1 MEARVWAGLVCTLHE
16 ARNAAVALT
25 TSDLTGRCAIPTRYC
40 KNKPYPRSRFV
51 RAVPDAK
58 IRIFDLGRKKAH
70 VNDFPLCI
78 HLVSNEI
85 EQVCVCLIFF
95 VGGRGE
101 RGRGCVR
108 VCLTGKVWVRE

>member
-1 MEARVWAGLVCTLHE
+1 MRILTLILVLSLDSTLHLE
-16 ARNAAVALT
+16 CFTVGIIDGVVLQELVKE
-25 TSDLTGRCAIPTRYC
+25 SIWLCYEEHQLVE
-40 KNKPYPRSRFV
+40 YL
-51 RAVPDAK
+51 PDHMLP
-58 IRIFDLGRKKAH
+58 ILLL
-70 VNDFPLCI
+70 PSLLCI